1 MGKKV
6 LLVEDY
12 EDARLFM
19 KILLEDYGFEV
30 TEAVGGLEA
39 VNVIKQQLPDLILMD
54 IAMPVMDGLTATR
67 AIRKFE
73 CGSEIPII
81 AVTAHGKHLYGK
93 AIAAG
98 CNGVIAKPIDFLTFE
113 TLLNQYLEH

>member
-19 KILLEDYGFEV
+19 KILLEGYDFEV
-30 TEAVGGLEA
+30 TEAVDGLEA
-39 VNVIKQQLPDLILMD
+39 VTIIKQRLPDLVLMD

-73 CGSEIPII
+73 RCSKIPII
-81 AVTAHGKHLYGK
+81 AVTAHGKHLYEM

-98 CNGVIAKPIDFLTFE
+98 CNDVIAKPIDFQTFE
-113 TLLNQYLEH
+113 PLLNQYLEQ